1 MSNRD
6 NLIKKIRALMSK
18 TIENGCTESKAM
30 AAVSM
35 AQAMMDAYE
44 VTADDLELQGETAQH
59 AKLDMRDP
67 HHIRAYLCVTIGM
80 FTGTKTYRSN
90 NNKTLNFIGLQS
102 DIDFAVWLTETLT
115 HFVQRELKNYL
126 WANKLTSL
134 RPTEKRAVINGFVF
148 GCTGRINQRLRE
160 LHEGSKQSENK
171 NALVVVVSKL
181 IDDKMQQMGLNL
193 KAARNRSSYSDAR
206 AHEAGK
212 SAGDRAQ
219 FGRPVSG
226 AAGMLR
232 LDSR

>member
-1 MSNRD
+1 MTNRD
-6 NLIKKIRALMSK
+6 KMISKIRALMSK
-18 TIENGCTESKAM
+18 TVENGCTEAETL
-30 AAVSM
+30 AAISM

-67 HHIRAYLCVTIGM
+67 HQISAYLCVTIGM
-80 FTGTKTYRSN
+80 FTGIKTYRSN
-90 NNKTLNFIGLQS
+90 NKKTLNFIGLQS

-126 WANKLTSL
+126 WTNKLTSL
-134 RPTEKRAVINGFVF
+134 RPTEKRTVINGFIF

-160 LHEGSKQSENK
+160 LHEGAKQSENK

-193 KAARNRSSYSDAR
+193 KDARSRSRYSDAR

-219 FGRPVSG
+219 FGRPM
-226 AAGMLR
+226 AGKASILR
-232 LDSR
+232 IGN